1 MDYLI
6 VQTLAPMLVAVV
18 LILTVGGVALLR
30 PLSKRLGDLLEVMA
44 DEKCN
49 PALGDDLRQIRG
61 YLETMNSRITLLEER
76 QDFQEKLL
84 SDPGTGRALPNR
96 TSEPG

>member
-6 VQTLAPMLVAVV
+6 VETLAPMLVAVV

-44 DEKCN
+44 DEKRN
-49 PALGDDLRQIRG
+49 PSLGEDLGQIRA
-61 YLETMNSRITLLEER
+61 YLETMSSRISLLEER

-84 SDPGTGRALPNR
+84 AEPTKRSLPG
-96 TSEPG
+96 SEPGAG